1 MIGDILFKI
10 LNVTHRWVL
19 RITRGKFGWRLLGME
34 VVEVTT
40 KGRRSGAPRSVMLT
54 SPLQEGDRVVV
65 VASKGG
71 DTKHPAWFLNLQS
84 DPAVLVSRRGR
95 EARPM
100 IARVAAS
107 DERVAIWPKVVAKY
121 KYYESYQKRAGREI
135 PIVFLEPDQ
144 RGGVSAEGQ

>member
-1 MIGDILFKI
+1 MIGDVLFKI

-19 RITRGKFGWRLLGME
+19 RMTRGRFGWRLLGME

-40 KGRRSGAPRSVMLT
+40 KGRRSGEPRSVMLT

-71 DTKHPAWFLNLQS
+71 DTRHPAWFLNLQS
-84 DPAVLVSRRGR
+84 DPAVLVSRGGR

-100 IARVAAS
+100 VARVAAS
-107 DERVAIWPKVVAKY
+107 EEREAVWPRVVAKY

-135 PIVFLEPDQ
+135 PIVYLEPDQ
-144 RGGVSAEGQ
+144 CEGVPSDSQ